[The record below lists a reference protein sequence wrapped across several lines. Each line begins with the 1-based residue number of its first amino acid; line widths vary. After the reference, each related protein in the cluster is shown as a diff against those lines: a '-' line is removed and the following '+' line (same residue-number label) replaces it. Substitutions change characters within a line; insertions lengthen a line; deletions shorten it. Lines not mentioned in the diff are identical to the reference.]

1 MNMAQSVANARPGP
15 HRCSEWVSALRA
27 REIPNRT
34 QDQLTYTLLQSY
46 ERSFFFTRMDMLKT
60 LRTLLLAVGLCW
72 SMAAFP
78 MTELAGVKVEDSV
91 SVTGTK
97 LQLNG
102 AGIRYKGPFK
112 VYVGDLYTTRPVAS
126 LDELIAAPGPKRLGM
141 TFLREINS
149 TDFGKLLTRG
159 IEDNVSKSELSKI
172 IPGMIKMGEIFAANK
187 SFQPGEVCAL
197 EWDPATG
204 LSIWAKGKLQAEPFK
219 DPAFFR
225 ALMSIWFGNSPAD
238 WKLKDQLLGVK

>member
-1 MNMAQSVANARPGP
+1 
-15 HRCSEWVSALRA
+15 
-27 REIPNRT
+27 
-34 QDQLTYTLLQSY
+34 
-46 ERSFFFTRMDMLKT
+46 MLKT

-91 SVTGTK
+91 SVAGTK

-172 IPGMIKMGEIFAANK
+172 IQGMIKMGEIFAANK